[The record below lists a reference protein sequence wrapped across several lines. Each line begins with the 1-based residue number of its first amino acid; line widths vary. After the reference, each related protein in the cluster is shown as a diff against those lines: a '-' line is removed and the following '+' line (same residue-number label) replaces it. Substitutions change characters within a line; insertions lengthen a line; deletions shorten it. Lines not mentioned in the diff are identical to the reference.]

1 MPQQGL
7 YQSAEMRQDLVIAPH
22 QIQSLEMLTAHF
34 LELQARISQ
43 EIEQNPTL
51 ESVELRSEE
60 LVGDP
65 MEDAT
70 APQDNPDLAGAIA
83 EKDEFLAKLVGAGDS
98 WRDYLPPSHGAPTHT
113 TDDEERRRFFF
124 DSLTTSRS
132 LTEELVEQLRTGDA
146 SPRLQE
152 IATVIIGN
160 ISDTGYLRADTAEV
174 CQVAGCDE
182 AEFQEALDL
191 VQTFEPVGIG
201 ARDLRECLLLQ
212 LQRMDQTDGLAY
224 RVADQ
229 HLAAIGRNRIP
240 EVARKLGVNTSALYQ
255 AIESIKRL
263 QPRPGNAIPSD
274 TDEYVI
280 PEVHIEKQ
288 NGEYSVTL
296 NKACMP
302 KLRIS
307 ERYMAILEDP
317 KTPKDVRSYIKEHIS
332 SGNLLM
338 NSVSQRQDTIL
349 KIAQIIARRQ
359 IDYFEEG
366 EQSLRPMT
374 MGQVAEE
381 IGVHET
387 TVGRAIAN
395 KYLQS
400 PRGLV
405 PMRQF
410 FSTGYH
416 SDSGEDLSA
425 RSIQA
430 KIETLVGN
438 EDSGKPLSD
447 QKIVT
452 LLAKDGLKVA
462 RRTVAKYREGL
473 GIPSSHLRKTFKS

>member
-7 YQSAEMRQDLVIAPH
+7 FQSAEMRQDLVIAPH

-43 EIEQNPTL
+43 EMEQNPTL
-51 ESVELRSEE
+51 ESVEVRSEE

-70 APQDNPDLAGAIA
+70 APSESQELAAAIS
-83 EKDEFLAKLVGAGDS
+83 EKDEFLANLVGSGES

-132 LTEELVEQLRTGDA
+132 LTDELIEQLRTGDA
-146 SPRLQE
+146 SPRIQE

-160 ISDTGYLRADTAEV
+160 ISDTGYLRADSAEV
-174 CQVAGCDE
+174 CQVAGCEE
-182 AEFQEALDL
+182 AEFQEGLTL
-191 VQTFEPVGIG
+191 VQSFEPAGIG
-201 ARDLRECLLLQ
+201 ARDLRECLMLQ
-212 LQRMDQTDGLAY
+212 LERIDQAGSLAY
-224 RVADQ
+224 RVADG

-240 EVARKLGVNTSALYQ
+240 EVARKLGVSTAELYG
-255 AIESIKRL
+255 AIESIKQL
-263 QPRPGNAIPSD
+263 QPRPGNAVPSD
-274 TDEYVI
+274 IDEYVI

-288 NGEYSVTL
+288 NGDYTVTL

-317 KTPKDVRSYIKEHIS
+317 ATPKDVRNYIKERIS

-338 NSVSQRQDTIL
+338 NSVSQRQETIL

-374 MGQVAEE
+374 MGQVADE

-430 KIETLVGN
+430 KIETLIGN
-438 EDSGKPLSD
+438 EDSSKPLSD

>member
-7 YQSAEMRQDLVIAPH
+7 FQSAELRQDLVIAPH
-22 QIQSLEMLTAHF
+22 QIQSLEMLTAPF
-34 LELQARISQ
+34 LELQARITQ
-43 EIEQNPTL
+43 EMEQNPTL
-51 ESVELRSEE
+51 ERTEVRSEE

-65 MEDAT
+65 VEDAT
-70 APQDNPDLAGAIA
+70 APSTDQDLAASVA
-83 EKDEFLAKLVGAGDS
+83 DKDEFLANLIGAGDT
-98 WRDYLPPSHGAPTHT
+98 WRDYAPKTGMHTHNA
-113 TDDEERRRFFF
+113 DDEERRRFFF

-132 LTEELVEQLRTGDA
+132 LTEDLIEQLRTGDA
-146 SPRLQE
+146 PERTQE

-160 ISDTGYLRADTAEV
+160 ISDTGYLRADNAEV
-174 CQVAGCDE
+174 CQVAACTEDE
-182 AEFQEALDL
+182 FAEALAL
-191 VQTFEPVGIG
+191 VQSFEPPGIG
-201 ARDLRECLLLQ
+201 GRDLRECLLLQ
-212 LQRMDQTDGLAY
+212 LERSGKADTLAY
-224 RVADQ
+224 QVADK
-229 HLAAIGRNRIP
+229 HLADIGRNRIP
-240 EVARKLGVNTSALYQ
+240 DVSRKLGVSTAQLYE
-255 AIESIKRL
+255 AIEQIKQL
-263 QPRPGNAIPSD
+263 QPRPGNAMPSD

-280 PEVHIEKQ
+280 PEVIIEKE
-288 NGEYSVTL
+288 NGEFSVSL
-296 NKACMP
+296 NRATMP

-317 KTPKDVRSYIKEHIS
+317 DTPKDVRNYIKERIS

-349 KIAQIIARRQ
+349 KIAQIITRRQ
-359 IDYFEEG
+359 ADYFEEG

-374 MGQVAEE
+374 MSQVADE

-430 KIETLVGN
+430 KIETLIGN
-438 EDSGKPLSD
+438 EDSSKPLSD

-452 LLAKDGLKVA
+452 MLAADGLKVA
-462 RRTVAKYREGL
+462 RRTVAKYREGM

>member
-1 MPQQGL
+1 MPHQGL
-7 YQSAEMRQDLVIAPH
+7 YQSAELRQELVIAPH

-34 LELQARISQ
+34 LELQARITQ
-43 EIEQNPTL
+43 EMEQNPTL
-51 ESVELRSEE
+51 ERVEVRSEE

-65 MEDAT
+65 VEDAT
-70 APQDNPDLAGAIA
+70 APSNDQDLAGAIA
-83 EKDEFLAKLVGAGDS
+83 EKDEFLANLVGSGDS
-98 WRDYLPPSHGAPTHT
+98 WRDYLPPTHGMQTYTA
-113 TDDEERRRFFF
+113 DDEERRRYFF

-132 LTEELVEQLRTGDA
+132 LTEDLIEQLRTGDA
-146 SPRLQE
+146 GPRTQE

-160 ISDTGYLRADTAEV
+160 ISDTGYLRADEAEV
-174 CQVAGCDE
+174 CQVAGCSE
-182 AEFQEALDL
+182 EEFAEALDL
-191 VQTFEPVGIG
+191 VQSFEPAGIG
-201 ARDLRECLLLQ
+201 ARDLRECLMLQ
-212 LQRMDQTDGLAY
+212 LQREDKADSLAY
-224 RVADQ
+224 KVADE
-229 HLAAIGRNRIP
+229 HLADVGRNRIP
-240 EVARKLGVNTSALYQ
+240 DVCRKLGVTTAQLYEALDD
-255 AIESIKRL
+255 IKQL
-263 QPRPGNAIPSD
+263 QPRPGNALPSD

-280 PEVHIEKQ
+280 PEVIIEKQ
-288 NGEYSVTL
+288 HDEYSVTL
-296 NKACMP
+296 NRDCMP

-317 KTPKDVRSYIKEHIS
+317 ETPKDVRNYIKERIS

-338 NSVSQRQDTIL
+338 NSVSQRQETIL
-349 KIAQIIARRQ
+349 KIAQIIAKRQ

-374 MGQVAEE
+374 MGQVADE

-416 SDSGEDLSA
+416 CESGEDLSA

-430 KIETLVGN
+430 KIETLIGN
-438 EDSGKPLSD
+438 EDSSKPLSD

-473 GIPSSHLRKTFKS
+473 GIPSSHLRKSFKS